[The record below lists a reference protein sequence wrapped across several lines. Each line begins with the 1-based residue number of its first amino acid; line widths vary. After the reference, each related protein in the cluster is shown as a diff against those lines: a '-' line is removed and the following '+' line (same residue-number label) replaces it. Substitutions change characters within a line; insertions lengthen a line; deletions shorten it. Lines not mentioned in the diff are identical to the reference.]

1 MTNPTT
7 ARPPARH
14 VPQRPDTIRAGAA
27 PAHERG
33 FVDGWVDLPW
43 ALRILRGF
51 LGATFLFAG
60 AQKLLD
66 PNFLRAGSADFV
78 GTQLHGF
85 AQGTPAGPMLGALA
99 HAPVVAGVAIALIEI
114 AIGVGTLMGVAPL
127 TAAFGG
133 FAVSLTLLLSA
144 TWHVHPYFLGSDSIY
159 AVAWLAL
166 FAGIWQMERER
177 TGRLAGPLEV
187 IDHVD
192 RRQILRGAAVGGL
205 TLVVAA
211 ASKAFSGPAVD
222 TLASGPQP
230 KKTDTGPTGPTSAP
244 PDAGHGAPSVPGR
257 TITTLDQLP
266 VGEAIG
272 FTAPGVGASVLVRL
286 AADEVVA
293 YSRTCTHAGCLVGY
307 DASNRILFC
316 PCHGA
321 EFDPARGAAAI
332 AGPTSTALPTVDV
345 VVDQS
350 TRSVILPS

>member
-7 ARPPARH
+7 AHRTARH
-14 VPQRPDTIRAGAA
+14 VPRRPDATRSGVPPA
-27 PAHERG
+27 PHERG
-33 FVDGWVDLPW
+33 FAEGWTDLPW

-66 PNFLRAGSADFV
+66 PNFLRVGSADFV

-85 AQGTPAGPMLGALA
+85 AHGTPAGPLLLLLA
-99 HAPVVAGVAIALIEI
+99 HAPVLAGVAIALIEI

-166 FAGIWQMERER
+166 FAGIWQMERAR
-177 TGRLAGPLEV
+177 TGRLVGPLEV

-192 RRQILRGAAVGGL
+192 RRQFLRGAAVGGL
-205 TLVVAA
+205 TLIVAA
-211 ASKAFSGPAVD
+211 AAKAFSGPAVD
-222 TLASGPQP
+222 TLAAAPQP
-230 KKTDTGPTGPTSAP
+230 RTAATGPGPSSP
-244 PDAGHGAPSVPGR
+244 PSGGTAGTPSTPGR
-257 TITTLDQLP
+257 RITSLDRLP

-272 FTAPGVGASVLVRL
+272 FTAPGVGAAVLVRL
-286 AADEVVA
+286 ANDEVVA

-307 DASNRILFC
+307 DPSNQILIC

-345 VVDQS
+345 VVDPN